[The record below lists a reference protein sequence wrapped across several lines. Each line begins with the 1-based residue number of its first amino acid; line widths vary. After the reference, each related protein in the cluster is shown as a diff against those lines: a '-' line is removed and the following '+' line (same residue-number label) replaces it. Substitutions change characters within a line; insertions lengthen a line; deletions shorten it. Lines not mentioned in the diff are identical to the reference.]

1 MRPTQMI
8 NQDIRRHPNGSID
21 FDFYRTRAAALRG
34 QAMRDAFTLRAVGA
48 VILTMTG
55 VLAVVFLV
63 AAACGPAQAANYELG
78 TSLVCDTQ
86 TQVERFVALF
96 AGDAQSAIGAV
107 NAEEHNPT
115 ACALINVAYLRGA
128 HIGTARHGDKAFEI
142 VRILVVGIDSAAGI
156 QAVQPAVY
164 FSLFDVKEY
173 AI

>member
-1 MRPTQMI
+1 M
-8 NQDIRRHPNGSID
+8 
-21 FDFYRTRAAALRG
+21 
-34 QAMRDAFTLRAVGA
+34 
-48 VILTMTG
+48 
-55 VLAVVFLV
+55 
-63 AAACGPAQAANYELG
+63 
-78 TSLVCDTQ
+78 
-86 TQVERFVALF
+86 ERFVALF